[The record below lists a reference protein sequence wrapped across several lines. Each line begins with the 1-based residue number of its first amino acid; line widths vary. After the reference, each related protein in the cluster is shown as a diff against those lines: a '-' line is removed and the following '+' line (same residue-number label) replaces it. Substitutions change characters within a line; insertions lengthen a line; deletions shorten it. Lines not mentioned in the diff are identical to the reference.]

1 MRITIEVPDSSA
13 AMSGPSVTTASDAAP
28 AGGTGDGLPGGAA
41 PPAFEG
47 GAVMLAT
54 QLEAFSA
61 GAAEQGA
68 GGAATNGAVDALD
81 GGAATR

>member
-1 MRITIEVPDSSA
+1 MRITIEVPDHSSA
-13 AMSGPSVTTASDAAP
+13 SSGPTVTTASDAAT
-28 AGGTGDGLPGGAA
+28 AGVTGDGLPGGAA
-41 PPAFEG
+41 PPALEG

-61 GAAEQGA
+61 GAAEQDT
-68 GGAATNGAVDALD
+68 GGAATNGAIDALD